1 MKSGENYNSRRNF
14 IKNLTAISVLT
25 AVPNFLVACKDTL
38 VEIGLKLSG
47 TNHILGHRLWLKN
60 FPKPTKEIKIPYLI
74 VGAGVTGLSV
84 ARQFKKKG
92 IENFL
97 VLELENTIGGNSA
110 NGENKYS
117 KFPFAAHYL
126 PLPNLRDK
134 ELLNFLEESKIIVGY
149 ENNLPVFDETQLCF
163 DPNERLF
170 IRNSWQTD
178 LIPRYGNSKK
188 VDNQID
194 LFLKKMTDFRDK
206 KGNDG
211 KYFFDIPISF
221 CSEDSNLDYLDSKTM
236 KGWMLENNFNSEEI
250 FEYVDYCCRDDFGL
264 GIEYVSAWAGIHYFA
279 SRKHENVKYD
289 NTVLTWPEGN
299 GRLVKHLK
307 SYVESKVLTNN
318 LVYDIKNNSNGVKAF
333 VFDSKN
339 NESVIFS
346 AEKVII
352 TAPQYIVKHLFSNR
366 KIITEKFNYAPWFT
380 ATITL
385 SDIPDNGS
393 FPLSWD
399 NVIYKA
405 KGLGYVYNQHQNLE
419 QIIEKKVIT
428 YYYSFS
434 SNDINKDRKQLLKNP
449 VEYWKKIVITDLE
462 IAHPGIEKYIIDIE
476 IHRIGH
482 GMISPVPNFIKGS
495 EIKEASKSL
504 EDKIFFAHS
513 DLSGISIFEEAFH
526 QGIDIANKIL
536 DGTTLDS

>member
-14 IKNLTAISVLT
+14 IKNLAAISVLT

-178 LIPRYGNSKK
+178 LIPRYGNSKE

-352 TAPQYIVKHLFSNR
+352 TAPQYIVKHLLSNR

>member
-14 IKNLTAISVLT
+14 IKNLAAISVLT

-110 NGENKYS
+110 NGENMYS

>member
-299 GRLVKHLK
+299 ARLVKHLK

-352 TAPQYIVKHLFSNR
+352 TAPQYIVKHLLSNR

>member
-14 IKNLTAISVLT
+14 IKNLAAISVLT

-38 VEIGLKLSG
+38 VEIALKLSG

-178 LIPRYGNSKK
+178 LIPRYGNSKE

-299 GRLVKHLK
+299 ARLVKHLK

-352 TAPQYIVKHLFSNR
+352 TAPQYIVKHLLSNR

>member
-110 NGENKYS
+110 NGENMYS

>member
-178 LIPRYGNSKK
+178 LIPRYGNSKE

-299 GRLVKHLK
+299 ARLVKHLK

-352 TAPQYIVKHLFSNR
+352 TAPQYIVKHLLSNR